1 MKSAQGT
8 SVFFVF
14 FALLVANGCQTSQLT
29 IEKDTQ
35 VDFPSTV
42 YFLLTDRFNNG
53 DQTNDLTLGRDK
65 PTADYRGFMG
75 GDIKGIQQKIESDY
89 FSSLGVDAIWMTP
102 LVQQISDL
110 TDEGTG
116 PTYGYHGYWARD
128 WTAIDPNFGTS
139 SDLESMVEAAR
150 AKNIKLIFDIVIN
163 HTGPVTEIDTQ
174 WPSEWVR
181 MEPTCTHQDYNSS
194 VLCTLVDNLPD
205 VLTESENVV
214 DLPEFLLEKWALE
227 GRLEE
232 ELAELDA
239 FFDRTGYPRAPKYYL
254 IKWTVDWILD
264 YGIDGFRIDT
274 AKHTEPELWAILR
287 KEADYAFEQ
296 WKKEHPEIPKS
307 DQFFMMGEVYG
318 YGLPN
323 LNLYDI
329 GDRKIDFFANGIDAL
344 INFDFRHAAE
354 RDLLATY
361 DDYSDYL
368 NTNELQGKTVVHY
381 LTSHDDGNPFDR
393 NREKPFETANALLL
407 APGMVQIYYGDETS
421 RPINVQAN
429 GDASLRSFMNWEEV
443 ADDSKI
449 LNHWR
454 KLGQFRSKHPSV
466 AWGIHHT
473 VSQEQ
478 PVIFTRQMSDN
489 QDAVMVIL
497 GNVPEDLTVNVDA
510 VFPGATKLKDF
521 YTGREWPVE
530 SGMLTLSES
539 MEGLVLLERAE

>member
-1 MKSAQGT
+1 MKLT
-8 SVFFVF
+8 HIVTVFFVF
-14 FALLVANGCQTSQLT
+14 LSLMIGNGCQAPQV
-29 IEKDTQ
+29 INEKDPT

-53 DQTNDLTLGRDK
+53 DSTNDLTLGRNK
-65 PTADYRGFMG
+65 STADFRGFMG
-75 GDIKGIQQKIESDY
+75 GDLKGIQQKIESDY

-128 WTAIDPNFGTS
+128 WTSIDPNFGTR
-139 SDLESMVEAAR
+139 SDLEAMVKAAR
-150 AKNIKLIFDIVIN
+150 EKDIKLIFDIVIN
-163 HTGPVTEIDTQ
+163 HTGPVTDLDSQ
-174 WPSEWVR
+174 WPDDWVR
-181 MEPTCTHQDYNSS
+181 VEPTCTHQDYNSS

-205 VLTESENVV
+205 VLTESDEEVT
-214 DLPEFLLEKWALE
+214 LPEFLLNKWEQE

-239 FFDRTGYPRAPKYYL
+239 FFERTGYPRAPKYYI

-287 KEADYAFEQ
+287 KEADFAFEE
-296 WKKEHPEIPKS
+296 WKKKHPEVPKS
-307 DQFFMMGEVYG
+307 DRFFMMGEVYG

-354 RDLLATY
+354 RNLLSTF

-368 NTNELQGKTVVHY
+368 NSEKLEQKTVVHY

-393 NREKPFETANALLL
+393 NREKPIETANALLL
-407 APGMVQIYYGDETS
+407 APGMVQIYYGDETA

-443 ADDSKI
+443 TDDFEI

-454 KLGQFRSKHPSV
+454 KLGQFRAKHPSIP
-466 AWGIHHT
+466 WGIHHT
-473 VSQEQ
+473 FNEQ
-478 PVIFTRQMSDN
+478 SPTIFTRQMPDN
-489 QDAVMVIL
+489 NDAVMVIM
-497 GNVPEDLTVNVDA
+497 GDTPKDFVVNVDA
-510 VFPGATKLKDF
+510 VFSGAKKVKDF
-521 YTGREWPVE
+521 YSGMEWPVE
-530 SGMLTLSES
+530 NGMLTLTNATG
-539 MEGLVLLERAE
+539 GLILLERAE

>member
-1 MKSAQGT
+1 MRSGQII
-8 SVFFVF
+8 SFIFVF
-14 FALLVANGCQTSQLT
+14 VALLMGNGCQTPQL
-29 IEKDTQ
+29 EEENHVR

-53 DQTNDLTLGRDK
+53 DPTNDVVLSRNK

-89 FSSLGVDAIWMTP
+89 FSNLGVDAIWMTP

-128 WTAIDPNFGTS
+128 WTAIDPNYGTR
-139 SDLESMVEAAR
+139 SDLEAMVEAAR
-150 AKNIKLIFDIVIN
+150 AKDIKLIFDIVIN
-163 HTGPVTEIDTQ
+163 HTGPVTESDSQ
-174 WPSEWVR
+174 WPDDWVR
-181 MEPTCTHQDYNSS
+181 MGPTCTHQDYNSS

-205 VLTESENVV
+205 IRTESEEEVE
-214 DLPEFLLEKWALE
+214 LPDFLLKKWEQE
-227 GRLEE
+227 GRLAE

-239 FFDRTGYPRAPKYYL
+239 FFERTGYPRAPKYYI

-296 WKKEHPEIPKS
+296 WKKAHPDIPKS
-307 DQFFMMGEVYG
+307 DRFFMMGEVYG

-323 LNLYDI
+323 LNIYDM

-344 INFDFRHAAE
+344 INFDFRHAVE
-354 RDLLATY
+354 RNLLTTF

-368 NTNELQGKTVVHY
+368 HAIELEQKTVVHY

-393 NREKPFETANALLL
+393 NREKPFETATSLLL
-407 APGMVQIYYGDETS
+407 APGMVQIYYGDETA
-421 RPINVQAN
+421 RPINVPAN
-429 GDASLRSFMNWEEV
+429 GDASLRSFMNWEAASEDSEV
-443 ADDSKI
+443 
-449 LNHWR
+449 LNHWK
-454 KLGQFRSKHPSV
+454 KLGQFRLHHPAI

-473 VSQEQ
+473 VRAEE
-478 PVIFTRQMSDN
+478 PTIFTRQMPDN
-489 QDAVMVIL
+489 EDAVMVIL
-497 GNVPEDLTVNVDA
+497 GSTTEELVVNVDA
-510 VFPGATKLKDF
+510 VFSGTTKVKDF
-521 YTGREWPVE
+521 YSGKEWPVNN
-530 SGMLTLSES
+530 GMLTISEPF
-539 MEGLVLLERAE
+539 EGLILLERSE

>member
-1 MKSAQGT
+1 MRSVSVIK
-8 SVFFVF
+8 VFFVF
-14 FALLVANGCQTSQLT
+14 VNFMLIYGCQTTQVVL
-29 IEKDTQ
+29 EERAQ

-53 DQTNDLTLGRDK
+53 DVSNDLTLGRNQ
-65 PTADYRGFMG
+65 PTADFRGFMG
-75 GDIKGIQQKIESDY
+75 GDIKGIQQKIDSDY

-128 WTAIDPNFGTS
+128 WTAIDPNFGTR
-139 SDLESMVEAAR
+139 SDLEAMVKAAR
-150 AKNIKLIFDIVIN
+150 EKDIKLIFDIVIN
-163 HTGPVTEIDTQ
+163 HTGPVTDLDAP
-174 WPSEWVR
+174 WPNDWVR

-205 VLTESENVV
+205 IRTESEEEV
-214 DLPEFLLEKWALE
+214 DLPDFLLKKW
-227 GRLEE
+227 EE
-232 ELAELDA
+232 EDRLTEELTELDA
-239 FFDRTGYPRAPKYYL
+239 FFERTGYPRAPKYYL

-296 WKKEHPEIPKS
+296 WKKKHPEIPKS
-307 DQFFMMGEVYG
+307 ERFFMMGEVYG

-354 RDLLATY
+354 RDLLKTF

-368 NTNELQGKTVVHY
+368 NTKELESQTVVHY

-393 NREKPFETANALLL
+393 NREKPFETANALML
-407 APGMVQIYYGDETS
+407 APGMVQIYYGDETA

-443 ADDSKI
+443 AEEFEI
-449 LNHWR
+449 LDHWR
-454 KLGQFRSKHPSV
+454 KLGQFRSKHPSI

-473 VSQEQ
+473 VSREQ
-478 PVIFTRQMSDN
+478 PIIFTRQMPDN
-489 QDAVMVIL
+489 KDAVMVIM
-497 GNVPEDLTVNVDA
+497 GNTPEDWVVNVDA
-510 VFPGATKLKDF
+510 VFSGATKVKDF
-521 YTGREWPVE
+521 YSGKEWPVE
-530 SGMLTLSES
+530 NGMLTISDPL
-539 MEGLVLLERAE
+539 EGLVLLERSE